1 MGCFGCFSPEVDE
14 DLKPS
19 KPNYHSSDESSGTDA
34 RRKVAPLATD
44 GGNGYAHS
52 FTFKDLSVATG
63 YFNEANFIGEG
74 GFGKVYKGKINGQM
88 VAVKQLTRDGVQGR
102 NEFLVEVLML
112 TVLNHPHLVSLV
124 GFCAQGDERL
134 LVYEYMPFGSLES
147 HLFDVPLG
155 KQPLDWNTRMRI
167 AVGVAEGLSYLH
179 NVADPPIIYRD
190 MKAAN
195 ILLDED
201 YRPKLSD
208 FGLAKV
214 GPVGDRTHVSTRVM
228 GTYGYCAPDYVVS
241 GKLTMKSDIY
251 SFGVLLLEL
260 ITGRRIYDASR
271 PKPEQS
277 LLTWSRPFLHDK
289 RKFHRLAD
297 PALHGC
303 YPTSALN
310 QLVVISIM
318 CLQDQPHVRPI
329 ISDVVIGLNHVASQ
343 PYVPERS
350 SVSLSSPAR
359 CGSPQYAGTP
369 SRRRAGRRFLN
380 SVVSVHSIISCAL
393 LGQQPSDIH
402 QPGLEAWEQSADEK
416 PAAAAVSGGGGGGG
430 GREEYRRW
438 PSGGGETGRVLDAPR
453 LRVFTLA
460 ELRAVTRGFKPEMV
474 LGEGGFGTVYK
485 GWADERTLNPAKS
498 SAGVVVAVKKLNP
511 ESVQGLHEWQSEV
524 NFLGRLVHPNLVK
537 LLGYCKEERELLLVY
552 EFMPKGSLENHLF
565 RRGAFDPLSWSLR
578 LKIAIGAARGLAFL
592 HSSERQII
600 YRDFKASNILLDV
613 DYTPKLSD
621 FGLAKNGPVAGRSH
635 VTTRIIGTYGYA
647 APEYVATGHLYVKS
661 DVYCFGV
668 VLLEL
673 LTGLRAH
680 DLNRPSHQQNL
691 VEWARP
697 YIAGGKKLAGLM
709 DPRLAGDYPP
719 KAAARAAKLADK
731 CLCGDPKSRPSMDD
745 VVVALQEIESMG
757 TARPPAAKL
766 PPRAPPAAA
775 HRSPH
780 RNPYSKPR

>member
-1 MGCFGCFSPEVDE
+1 MMGCFGCFLPEVDD

-19 KPNYHSSDESSGTDA
+19 KPNYHSSDESSGPDA
-34 RRKVAPLATD
+34 RRKVAPLASD

-88 VAVKQLTRDGVQGR
+88 VAVKQLTQDGVQGR

-134 LVYEYMPFGSLES
+134 L
-147 HLFDVPLG
+147 
-155 KQPLDWNTRMRI
+155 
-167 AVGVAEGLSYLH
+167 
-179 NVADPPIIYRD
+179 
-190 MKAAN
+190 
-195 ILLDED
+195 
-201 YRPKLSD
+201 
-208 FGLAKV
+208 
-214 GPVGDRTHVSTRVM
+214 
-228 GTYGYCAPDYVVS
+228 
-241 GKLTMKSDIY
+241 
-251 SFGVLLLEL
+251 
-260 ITGRRIYDASR
+260 
-271 PKPEQS
+271 
-277 LLTWSRPFLHDK
+277 SRPFLHDK

-369 SRRRAGRRFLN
+369 SRRRAVPMEGLTACDEDYDVLIEDLTEMEEKRAAKEKVPVDGPILEELAAVREA
-380 SVVSVHSIISCAL
+380 SVVNSPSRHSKRRNKYKKFDRSIDMGNCFCCPDA
-393 LGQQPSDIH
+393 
-402 QPGLEAWEQSADEK
+402 AAADEK
-416 PAAAAVSGGGGGGG
+416 TPPATSTSTTGTMTTTTSMSTATTVSGGGGGGG
-430 GREEYRRW
+430 GDQ
-438 PSGGGETGRVLDAPR
+438 TGMVLEAAR

-460 ELRAVTRGFKPEMV
+460 ELRSVTRGFKAEMV
-474 LGEGGFGTVYK
+474 LGAGGFGTVYK

-537 LLGYCKEERELLLVY
+537 LLGYCREERELLLVY

-565 RRGAFDPLSWSLR
+565 RKGSLDPLSWSLR

-592 HSSERQII
+592 HSSEREII

-621 FGLAKNGPVAGRSH
+621 FGLAKNGPGAGKSH
-635 VTTRIIGTYGYA
+635 VTTRVIGTYGYA

-680 DLNRPSHQQNL
+680 DHNRPSHQHNL

-697 YIAGGKKLAGLM
+697 YITSGKKLTSLM
-709 DPRLAGDYPP
+709 DQRLAGDYPP
-719 KAAARAAKLADK
+719 KAALRAARLADR
-731 CLCGDPKSRPSMDD
+731 CLSGDPKSRPSMDD
-745 VVVALQEIESMG
+745 VVAALQEIEAIG
-757 TARPPAAKL
+757 TARPPPAK
-766 PPRAPPAAA
+766 AGG
-775 HRSPH
+775 RSPH
-780 RNPYSKPR
+780 RNPYYSKP